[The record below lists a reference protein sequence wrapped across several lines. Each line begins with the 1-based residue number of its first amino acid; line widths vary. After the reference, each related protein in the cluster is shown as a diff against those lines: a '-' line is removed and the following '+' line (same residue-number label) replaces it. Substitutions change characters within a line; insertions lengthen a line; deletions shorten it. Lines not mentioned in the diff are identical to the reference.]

1 MELKIARERLGL
13 TQEELA
19 VKAGLS
25 VAMIQSLEAGRRN
38 GSTKTAL
45 KLSEVLNTSIDEL
58 LHGKKNTISTR
69 ISENSVQKEATK

>member
-1 MELKIARERLGL
+1 MELKRARERSGL

-25 VAMIQSLEAGRRN
+25 IAMVQSLEAGRRN

-58 LHGKKNTISTR
+58 LHGNINTNSTSP
-69 ISENSVQKEATK
+69 SENSVQKEAAK